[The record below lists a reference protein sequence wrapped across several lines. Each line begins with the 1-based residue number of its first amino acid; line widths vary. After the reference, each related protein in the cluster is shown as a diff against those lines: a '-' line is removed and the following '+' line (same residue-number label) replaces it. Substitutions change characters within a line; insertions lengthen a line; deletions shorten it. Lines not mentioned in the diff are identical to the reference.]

1 MKIEKFGKETEE
13 MLLDSLI
20 KTFEIADD
28 VALVFPIMPKN
39 ISSILKKKKEREETE
54 GVPSTYNYVSQ
65 LKKGTRDIEP
75 PDFFIKKSAVWCPN
89 CCKTGELMVVDS
101 LMPINMYTRFHIENG
116 FQRNHI
122 PSACPKCG
130 AKTALIAPQAIQSEY
145 QIGGFNNAETAF
157 LNGHNMYYN
166 IKGNFEPMEKAEILF
181 VRESFEH
188 NGIEGARVKLK
199 FVYDEEKDE
208 ARLMTKITSV
218 FDFNPD
224 GEQNSYRKLKSGW
237 KEYDLLITFG
247 INGKI
252 LGKDIDVLFY
262 GYRDAIDFIVTNTD
276 FAKRTGL
283 DTLFTF
289 FSKKDDNV
297 KLNVFFLFYL
307 YLMKEFPVIELLIK
321 AGNNS
326 FVNSLVQ
333 SFLKEGQCKK
343 HLWKKKIDEYEK
355 LINQTT
361 KASKALSL
369 PEYIWDFLDKKQADV
384 SEYVSWTN
392 IFERTHISKEG
403 FETFVKSE
411 FYMLINFYEQLDRL
425 PEILKY
431 GYTLPQVGKYYREQK
446 KRNPD
451 MIITGFMSMF
461 GDFLNM
467 AEQLEMEV
475 SKYPSNIKEA
485 HDEVTAAFSAKQNEE
500 QDAKLAAIADLYSGY
515 KTTSKY
521 LDVIVPRSTNEFV
534 QEGINNHNCVAG
546 YATRVVN
553 GDCRIF
559 FIRKI
564 DERNKSYIT
573 AQCLPGGRLGQIFY
587 RNNTSV
593 LDKTERAYAAAF
605 CKFIGSRKWE
615 PDN

>member
-13 MLLDSLI
+13 MLIDSLI
-20 KTFEIADD
+20 KTFGVVDD
-28 VALVFPIMPKN
+28 AALVFPIMPDD
-39 ISSILKKKKEREETE
+39 ISSILKKKKERERNERVTLSYDYIS
-54 GVPSTYNYVSQ
+54 G
-65 LKKGTRDIEP
+65 LKKGTRDVDP

-101 LMPINMYTRFHIENG
+101 VMPINRYTRISIENG
-116 FQRNHI
+116 FQSNHI
-122 PSACPKCG
+122 PSSCPKCG
-130 AKTALIAPQAIQSEY
+130 AKAALIAPQAVQSEY
-145 QIGGFNNAETAF
+145 QLGGFENAEREF
-157 LNGHNMYYN
+157 LNGRNMYYN
-166 IKGNFEPMEKAEILF
+166 IKGNFEPMEKSEILF

-188 NGIEGARVKLK
+188 SGIEGARVKLK
-199 FVYDEEKDE
+199 FQYDEEKNE
-208 ARLMTKITSV
+208 AKLTTKITSV
-218 FDFNPD
+218 FDFDPN
-224 GEQNSYRKLKSGW
+224 GEQNSYRKLKDGW
-237 KEYDLLITFG
+237 KEYDLLTTFG
-247 INGKI
+247 INGKVA
-252 LGKDIDVLFY
+252 GKDIDVLFY

-276 FAKRTGL
+276 FSKRTGL
-283 DTLFTF
+283 DALFTF
-289 FSKKDDNV
+289 FNKKEENV
-297 KLNVFFLFYL
+297 KLNLFFLFYL

-321 AGNNS
+321 TGNNS
-326 FVNSLVQ
+326 FVNNLVQ
-333 SFLKEGQCKK
+333 SFLQEGQLKK
-343 HLWKKKIDEYEK
+343 YLWKKKIDEYEK

-361 KASKALSL
+361 KASRALSL
-369 PEYIWDFLDKKQADV
+369 PEYIWSFLDKKQANV

-392 IFERTHISKEG
+392 IFERTKISKES
-403 FETFVKSE
+403 FEIFVKSE
-411 FYMLINFYEQLDRL
+411 FYMLVNFYEQLDRL

-446 KRNPD
+446 KRIPD
-451 MIITGFMSMF
+451 MTIRGFLSMF

-467 AEQLEMEV
+467 AEQLGMEV
-475 SKYPSNIKEA
+475 PKYPGNIKES

-521 LDVIVPRSTNEFV
+521 LDIVVPRSTNDFV

-546 YATRVVN
+546 YATRVMN
-553 GDCRIF
+553 GECRIF

-564 DERNKSYIT
+564 DEINKSYIT

-605 CKFIGSRKWE
+605 CKFIGARKWKPE
-615 PDN
+615 N